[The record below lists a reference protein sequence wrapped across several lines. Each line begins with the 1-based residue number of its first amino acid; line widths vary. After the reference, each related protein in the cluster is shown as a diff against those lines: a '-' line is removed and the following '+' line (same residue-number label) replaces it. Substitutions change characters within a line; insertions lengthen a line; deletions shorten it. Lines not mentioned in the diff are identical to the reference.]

1 VASLH
6 AHATFAG
13 LIVAA
18 ARVNAVSR
26 TPNWYID
33 YVQAPSPLL
42 DKNTLERLER
52 LAIRWEHSFNGL
64 LGGQNVSRYPGVGH
78 EFLDHRNFQQ
88 GDDFRAVNWRAYLR
102 LERIFL
108 KMFRTEPRTPVR
120 LFLDTSESMACGA
133 SDNGPGESK
142 FEFAC
147 RLAAAL
153 CYVGLV
159 RLETIQVQPFASVLG
174 ENYRAEGGRHMYAR
188 ASGFIENLSSG
199 GRSDFTK
206 CVRQFLTG
214 SPAPGMVVLLSDFLD
229 ESGCETTLSHLA
241 DYGNELL
248 LIQVAGPEDRAPSWR
263 GELELVDAES
273 GELKRINV
281 DSETAEQYTAAYDEF
296 QGRLEF
302 VARRSQG
309 RYVHL
314 TTDVEMAET
323 LYGALIG
330 SGAVSLQ

>member
-1 VASLH
+1 M
-6 AHATFAG
+6 
-13 LIVAA
+13 
-18 ARVNAVSR
+18 
-26 TPNWYID
+26 
-33 YVQAPSPLL
+33 QAPSPLL
-42 DKNTLERLER
+42 EKSTLERLEH

-78 EFLDHRNFQQ
+78 EFLDHRHFQQ

-102 LERIFL
+102 LERLFL

-133 SDNGPGESK
+133 SDEGPGESK

-159 RLETIQVQPFASVLG
+159 RLEIIQIQPFASILG
-174 ENYRAEGGRHMYAR
+174 ESYRAGGGRHRFAR
-188 ASGFIENLSSG
+188 ASGFIQSLSTG
-199 GRSDFTK
+199 GRSDFMK
-206 CVRQFLTG
+206 CARQFLTE
-214 SPAPGMVVLLSDFLD
+214 SPAPGMVILLSDFLD
-229 ESGCETTLSHLA
+229 ESGCETALSHLA

-248 LIQVAGPEDRAPSWR
+248 LIQIAGPEDRTPSWR

-296 QGRLEF
+296 RERLGH
-302 VARRSQG
+302 VALRSQG

-314 TTDVEMAET
+314 TIDVEMEGT
-323 LYGALIG
+323 LYGPLIG
-330 SGAVSLQ
+330 SGSVSLQ

>member
-1 VASLH
+1 M
-6 AHATFAG
+6 
-13 LIVAA
+13 
-18 ARVNAVSR
+18 
-26 TPNWYID
+26 
-33 YVQAPSPLL
+33 QAPSPLL
-42 DKNTLERLER
+42 EKSTLERLER

-78 EFLDHRNFQQ
+78 EFLDHRHFQQ

-102 LERIFL
+102 LERLFL

-133 SDNGPGESK
+133 SDEGPGESK

-153 CYVGLV
+153 CYIGLV
-159 RLETIQVQPFASVLG
+159 RLETIQIQPFASILG
-174 ENYRAEGGRHMYAR
+174 ESYRAGGGRHRFAR
-188 ASGFIENLSSG
+188 ASGFIQSLSTG
-199 GRSDFTK
+199 GRSDFMK
-206 CVRQFLTG
+206 CVRQFLTE
-214 SPAPGMVVLLSDFLD
+214 SPAPGMVILLSDFLD
-229 ESGCETTLSHLA
+229 ESGCETALSHLA

-248 LIQVAGPEDRAPSWR
+248 LIQIAGPEDRTPSWR

-296 QGRLEF
+296 RERLGY
-302 VARRSQG
+302 VAFRSQG

-314 TTDVEMAET
+314 TTDVEMEDT
-323 LYGALIG
+323 LYGPLIG
-330 SGAVSLQ
+330 SGSVSLQ

>member
-1 VASLH
+1 M
-6 AHATFAG
+6 
-13 LIVAA
+13 
-18 ARVNAVSR
+18 
-26 TPNWYID
+26 
-33 YVQAPSPLL
+33 QAPSPLL
-42 DKNTLERLER
+42 EKSTLERLER

-64 LGGQNVSRYPGVGH
+64 LGGQNVSRYPGIGH
-78 EFLDHRNFQQ
+78 EFLDHRYFQQ

-102 LERIFL
+102 LERLFL

-133 SDNGPGESK
+133 SDEGPGESK

-159 RLETIQVQPFASVLG
+159 RLETIQIQPFASILG
-174 ENYRAEGGRHMYAR
+174 ESYRAGGGRHRFAR
-188 ASGFIENLSSG
+188 ASGFIQSLSTG
-199 GRSDFTK
+199 GRSDFMK
-206 CVRQFLTG
+206 CARQFLTE
-214 SPAPGMVVLLSDFLD
+214 SPAPGMVILLSDFLD
-229 ESGCETTLSHLA
+229 ESGCETALSHLA

-248 LIQVAGPEDRAPSWR
+248 LIQIAGPEDRTPSWR

-296 QGRLEF
+296 RERLGY
-302 VARRSQG
+302 VALRSQG

-314 TTDVEMAET
+314 TTDVEMEDT